1 MKVSNHS
8 TDLMGAKKGDKSR
21 KKNTDQVIAK
31 GARMG
36 ELKKKKKGI
45 K

>member
-1 MKVSNHS
+1 MKVSKHS
-8 TDLMGAKKGDKSR
+8 TDLMGARKGDKSR

-36 ELKKKKKGI
+36 EFFLKKGI